1 MPDLTEEAGP
11 SEARTQNAQPT
22 QVKKPRGARPRPPA
36 HKAGLKKKRRP
47 SLAPVSPVT
56 PESATVD
63 VECAKAEELG
73 PEDGAEP
80 GRTSKLPDAPDGSQP
95 AKERVK
101 KAQELL
107 DRVFHKTNTIAAP
120 LADIGSSWMRVAW
133 LGLVAMSCIVPGA
146 SIFVIPFMFVYCC
159 LWKRHLLGV
168 GPRSLKFLPMFQE
181 FGMWTILFLNVYGDI
196 LFVFRSWE
204 LLDVQ
209 PGARVTQNELPN
221 QGLEAFTFRRK
232 TLVAGL
238 EGPLVQDDPQ
248 VRRIMEVDTE
258 GRLLWSGFL
267 LVDATTPPPLLL
279 SELAA
284 LELNRSGG
292 PRYLALERR
301 WSRQMGNDIR
311 LYLLDVAGADDVS
324 NCSAICDG
332 ACAFQGH
339 WWKGAM
345 AVVPPE
351 AFGHQSY
358 EELGGVAVLLVNDN
372 NDNPRQLG
380 TQFVL
385 FRLAF
390 DTPTTPVT
398 PGHPR
403 STTSG
408 AALVAVASVLGL
420 VLLSL
425 ACCCYLRS
433 RRCRSRRHQALQE
446 EMDER
451 GGARQIGRAQLG
463 AAEPRSVV

>member
-1 MPDLTEEAGP
+1 
-11 SEARTQNAQPT
+11 
-22 QVKKPRGARPRPPA
+22 
-36 HKAGLKKKRRP
+36 
-47 SLAPVSPVT
+47 
-56 PESATVD
+56 
-63 VECAKAEELG
+63 
-73 PEDGAEP
+73 
-80 GRTSKLPDAPDGSQP
+80 
-95 AKERVK
+95 
-101 KAQELL
+101 
-107 DRVFHKTNTIAAP
+107 
-120 LADIGSSWMRVAW
+120 
-133 LGLVAMSCIVPGA
+133 
-146 SIFVIPFMFVYCC
+146 
-159 LWKRHLLGV
+159 
-168 GPRSLKFLPMFQE
+168 
-181 FGMWTILFLNVYGDI
+181 
-196 LFVFRSWE
+196 
-204 LLDVQ
+204 
-209 PGARVTQNELPN
+209 
-221 QGLEAFTFRRK
+221 
-232 TLVAGL
+232 
-238 EGPLVQDDPQ
+238 
-248 VRRIMEVDTE
+248 
-258 GRLLWSGFL
+258 
-267 LVDATTPPPLLL
+267 
-279 SELAA
+279 
-284 LELNRSGG
+284 
-292 PRYLALERR
+292 
-301 WSRQMGNDIR
+301 
-311 LYLLDVAGADDVS
+311 ADDVS

-332 ACAFQGH
+332 ACAFQGSEQCFLEDLTAIRKSLLLH
-339 WWKGAM
+339 WTPSAPLEGLAVENYEAM